1 MVDMPF
7 PSGRQFV
14 IRDGKYVATVTE
26 VGGGL
31 RELSYAGV
39 DLVDGFAADRLV
51 DGSRG
56 QVLAPWPNRL
66 RDGSWRWDGREL
78 QLPIDE
84 PLKGNSASHG
94 VVRWAPWTL
103 ETEEQRRVAMNYRLY
118 PQPGYPFALA
128 FGITYALSARDGL
141 TVVLSAANL
150 GLAPAPV
157 ALGMHPYLKPPHG
170 GLIHTCTL
178 LLPARTRVLTDAWGS
193 PVGTEEVTGTPFD
206 FRQPRRIGDLHINSA
221 FTDVD
226 ANHHGRATVVLANER
241 GEVELWSDS
250 SCKWIQI
257 FTGDGLA
264 PDVCRH
270 GIAVEPMTAPANALA
285 SGDGLRVLEHG
296 ESLSLRWGIRASL
309 LP

>member
-1 MVDMPF
+1 MTTSSLQDPKSRQQGVHHPGSTPRASLWETIMVDMPF

-66 RDGSWRWDGREL
+66 RDGSWRWGGREL

-94 VVRWAPWTL
+94 GVRWAPWTL

-118 PQPGYPFALA
+118 PQPGYPFPLA
-128 FGITYALSARDGL
+128 FGITYA
-141 TVVLSAANL
+141 
-150 GLAPAPV
+150 PV
-157 ALGMHPYLKPPHG
+157 SYTHLRAHE
-170 GLIHTCTL
+170 
-178 LLPARTRVLTDAWGS
+178 TRH
-193 PVGTEEVTGTPFD
+193 
-206 FRQPRRIGDLHINSA
+206 DL
-221 FTDVD
+221 
-226 ANHHGRATVVLANER
+226 
-241 GEVELWSDS
+241 
-250 SCKWIQI
+250 
-257 FTGDGLA
+257 
-264 PDVCRH
+264 VCR
-270 GIAVEPMTAPANALA
+270 
-285 SGDGLRVLEHG
+285 
-296 ESLSLRWGIRASL
+296 
-309 LP
+309 